1 MKGKIKAI
9 LFDLDGTI
17 IDTAPEMVQILYEML
32 KLYKYPLPSYK
43 LARSY
48 VSKGSFKLIQL
59 GFPNK
64 SNECLLELQRQYLE
78 LYVSKNCADSK
89 FFPNIR
95 ELLLLLTKKNIPWGI
110 VTNKPK
116 QTATPLVKKL
126 NIINKA
132 ACIIFGDTLSLR
144 KPNSAQLILASKK
157 MSISTDEIVY
167 IGDALNDIK
176 AGKSAG
182 MHTILAGYGYI
193 EDDEDLKSWN
203 ADSIVL
209 HTSDLTKKIFNLL
222 NR

>member
-1 MKGKIKAI
+1 MKSKVKAI

-48 VSKGSFKLIQL
+48 VSKGSFKLMQL

-64 SNECLLELQRQYLE
+64 SNECLLDLQRQYLE
-78 LYVSKNCADSK
+78 LYVSNCDDSK

-116 QTATPLVKKL
+116 QTAAPLVKKL
-126 NIINKA
+126 NIINNA

-144 KPNSAQLILASKK
+144 KPNSAQLIFASKK
-157 MSISTDEIVY
+157 MSISPDEIVY

-222 NR
+222 DT

>member
-48 VSKGSFKLIQL
+48 VSKGSFKLMQL

-64 SNECLLELQRQYLE
+64 SNECLLDLQRQYLE
-78 LYVSKNCADSK
+78 LYVSNCDDSK

-116 QTATPLVKKL
+116 QTAAPLVKKL
-126 NIINKA
+126 NIINNA
-132 ACIIFGDTLSLR
+132 VCIIFGDTLSLR
-144 KPNSAQLILASKK
+144 KPNSAQLIFASKK
-157 MSISTDEIVY
+157 MSTSPDEIVY

-176 AGKSAG
+176 AGKAAG
-182 MHTILAGYGYI
+182 MRTILAGYGYI

-222 NR
+222 NT

>member
-48 VSKGSFKLIQL
+48 VSKGSFKLMQL

-64 SNECLLELQRQYLE
+64 SNECLLDLQRQYLE
-78 LYVSKNCADSK
+78 LYVSNCDDSK

-116 QTATPLVKKL
+116 QTAVPLVKKL
-126 NIINKA
+126 NIINNA

-182 MHTILAGYGYI
+182 MYTILAGYGYI

-203 ADSIVL
+203 ADSIVF

>member
-32 KLYKYPLPSYK
+32 KRYKHPLPSYK

-64 SNECLLELQRQYLE
+64 SNENLHELQRQYLE
-78 LYVSKNCADSK
+78 LYASKNCADSK
-89 FFPNIR
+89 FFPNIH

-116 QTATPLVKKL
+116 QTAAPW
-126 NIINKA
+126 
-132 ACIIFGDTLSLR
+132 
-144 KPNSAQLILASKK
+144 
-157 MSISTDEIVY
+157 
-167 IGDALNDIK
+167 
-176 AGKSAG
+176 
-182 MHTILAGYGYI
+182 
-193 EDDEDLKSWN
+193 LKN
-203 ADSIVL
+203 
-209 HTSDLTKKIFNLL
+209 
-222 NR
+222 

>member
-17 IDTAPEMVQILYEML
+17 IDTAPEMVEILYEML

-43 LARSY
+43 LARSC

-64 SNECLLELQRQYLE
+64 SNECLLQLQQQYLE
-78 LYVSKNCADSK
+78 LYASKNCAKSE

-95 ELLLLLTKKNIPWGI
+95 KLLLSLTKKNIPWGI

-116 QTATPLVKKL
+116 QTAAPLVKRL

-132 ACIIFGDTLSLR
+132 FDSCDF
-144 KPNSAQLILASKK
+144 
-157 MSISTDEIVY
+157 Y
-167 IGDALNDIK
+167 LNN
-176 AGKSAG
+176 
-182 MHTILAGYGYI
+182 Y
-193 EDDEDLKSWN
+193 N
-203 ADSIVL
+203 AVL
-209 HTSDLTKKIFNLL
+209 T
-222 NR
+222 

>member
-17 IDTAPEMVQILYEML
+17 IDTAPEMVQILYKML

-48 VSKGSFKLIQL
+48 VSKGSFKLMQL

-64 SNECLLELQRQYLE
+64 SDECLLDLQRQYLE
-78 LYVSKNCADSK
+78 LYVSNCDDSK

-116 QTATPLVKKL
+116 QTAAPLVKKL

-157 MSISTDEIVY
+157 MSISPDEIVY

-222 NR
+222 NT

>member
-9 LFDLDGTI
+9 LFDLDGTV

-48 VSKGSFKLIQL
+48 VSKGSFKLMQL

-64 SNECLLELQRQYLE
+64 SNECLLDLQRQYLE
-78 LYVSKNCADSK
+78 LYVSNCDDSK

-116 QTATPLVKKL
+116 QTAAPLVKKL
-126 NIINKA
+126 NIINNA

-144 KPNSAQLILASKK
+144 KPNSAQLIFASKK
-157 MSISTDEIVY
+157 MRISPDEIVY

-222 NR
+222 NT

>member
-48 VSKGSFKLIQL
+48 VSKGSFKLMQL

-64 SNECLLELQRQYLE
+64 SNECLLDLQRQYLE
-78 LYVSKNCADSK
+78 LYVSNCDDSK

-116 QTATPLVKKL
+116 QTAVPLVKKL

-157 MSISTDEIVY
+157 MSISPDEIVY

-203 ADSIVL
+203 ADSIVF

-222 NR
+222 NT

>member
-17 IDTAPEMVQILYEML
+17 IDTAPEMVEILYEML
-32 KLYKYPLPSYK
+32 KLYKYPLPSFK
-43 LARSY
+43 SARSY

-59 GFPNK
+59 GFPDQ
-64 SNECLLELQRQYLE
+64 SNERQHELQRQYLK
-78 LYVSKNCADSK
+78 LYASKNCADSE

-95 ELLLLLTKKNIPWGI
+95 ELLLLLTKKNVPWGI

-132 ACIIFGDTLSLR
+132 ACVIFGDTLSLR
-144 KPNSAQLILASKK
+144 KPDPAQLILASKK
-157 MSISTDEIVY
+157 MSVSTDEIVY

-193 EDDEDLKSWN
+193 EDDENLKSWN

-209 HTSDLTKKIFNLL
+209 HTSDLTKEIFNLL

>member
-1 MKGKIKAI
+1 MKGKVKAI

-48 VSKGSFKLIQL
+48 VSKGSFKLMQL

-64 SNECLLELQRQYLE
+64 SNECLLDLQRQYLE
-78 LYVSKNCADSK
+78 LYVSNCDDSK

-116 QTATPLVKKL
+116 QTAAPLVKKL
-126 NIINKA
+126 NIINNA

-144 KPNSAQLILASKK
+144 KPNSAQLIFASKK
-157 MSISTDEIVY
+157 MSISPDEIVY

-222 NR
+222 NT

>member
-48 VSKGSFKLIQL
+48 VSKGSFKLMQL

-64 SNECLLELQRQYLE
+64 SNECLLDLQRQYLE
-78 LYVSKNCADSK
+78 LYVSNCDDSK

-116 QTATPLVKKL
+116 QTAVPLVKKL

-144 KPNSAQLILASKK
+144 KPNSAQLTLASKK
-157 MSISTDEIVY
+157 MSISPDEIVY

-203 ADSIVL
+203 ADSIVF

-222 NR
+222 NT

>member
-17 IDTAPEMVQILYEML
+17 IDTAPEMVQILYKML

-48 VSKGSFKLIQL
+48 VSKGSFKLMQL

-64 SNECLLELQRQYLE
+64 SNECLLDLQRQYLE
-78 LYVSKNCADSK
+78 LYVSNCDDSK

-116 QTATPLVKKL
+116 QTAAPLVKKL

-157 MSISTDEIVY
+157 MSISPDEIVY

-176 AGKSAG
+176 AGKAAG

-222 NR
+222 NT

>member
-64 SNECLLELQRQYLE
+64 SNECLLDLQRQYLE
-78 LYVSKNCADSK
+78 LYVSNCDDSK

-116 QTATPLVKKL
+116 QTAAPLVKKL
-126 NIINKA
+126 NIINNA

-144 KPNSAQLILASKK
+144 KPNSAQLIFASKK
-157 MSISTDEIVY
+157 LSISPDEIVY

-203 ADSIVL
+203 ADSIVF

>member
-9 LFDLDGTI
+9 LFDLDGTV

-48 VSKGSFKLIQL
+48 VSKGSFKLMQL

-64 SNECLLELQRQYLE
+64 SNECLLDLQRQYLE
-78 LYVSKNCADSK
+78 LYVSNCDDSK

-116 QTATPLVKKL
+116 QTAAPLVKKL
-126 NIINKA
+126 NIINNA

-144 KPNSAQLILASKK
+144 KPNSAQLIFASKK
-157 MSISTDEIVY
+157 MSISPDEIVY

-222 NR
+222 NT

>member
-48 VSKGSFKLIQL
+48 VSKGSFKLMQL

-64 SNECLLELQRQYLE
+64 SNECLLDLQRQYLE
-78 LYVSKNCADSK
+78 LYVSNCDDSK

-116 QTATPLVKKL
+116 QTAAPLVKKL
-126 NIINKA
+126 NIINNA

-144 KPNSAQLILASKK
+144 KPNSAQLIFASKK
-157 MSISTDEIVY
+157 MSISPDEIVY

-222 NR
+222 NT

>member
-43 LARSY
+43 LARSH
-48 VSKGSFKLIQL
+48 VSKGSFKLMQL

-64 SNECLLELQRQYLE
+64 SNECLLDLQRQYLK
-78 LYVSKNCADSK
+78 LYASNCDDSK

-95 ELLLLLTKKNIPWGI
+95 ELLLLLSKKNIPWGI

-116 QTATPLVKKL
+116 QTAAPLVKKL

-157 MSISTDEIVY
+157 MSISPDEIVY

-193 EDDEDLKSWN
+193 EDDADLKSWN

>member
-1 MKGKIKAI
+1 MKRKIKAI

-48 VSKGSFKLIQL
+48 VSKGSFKLMQL

-64 SNECLLELQRQYLE
+64 SNECLLDLQRQYLE
-78 LYVSKNCADSK
+78 LYVSNCDDSK

-116 QTATPLVKKL
+116 QTAAPLVKKL

-144 KPNSAQLILASKK
+144 KPNSAQLIFASKK
-157 MSISTDEIVY
+157 MSISPDEIVY

-222 NR
+222 NT

>member
-48 VSKGSFKLIQL
+48 VSKGSFKLMQL

-64 SNECLLELQRQYLE
+64 SNECLLDLQRQYLE
-78 LYVSKNCADSK
+78 LYVSNCDDSK

-116 QTATPLVKKL
+116 QTAAPLVKKL

-176 AGKSAG
+176 AGESAG
-182 MHTILAGYGYI
+182 MYTILAGYGYI

-222 NR
+222 NT

>member
-48 VSKGSFKLIQL
+48 VSKGSFKLMQL

-64 SNECLLELQRQYLE
+64 SNECLLALQRQYLE
-78 LYVSKNCADSK
+78 LYVSNCDDSK

-116 QTATPLVKKL
+116 QTAAPLVKKL
-126 NIINKA
+126 DIVNKA

-182 MHTILAGYGYI
+182 MYTILAGYGYI

-203 ADSIVL
+203 ADSIVF

>member
-48 VSKGSFKLIQL
+48 VSKGSFKLMQL

-64 SNECLLELQRQYLE
+64 SNECLLDLQRQYLE
-78 LYVSKNCADSK
+78 LYVSNCDDSK

-116 QTATPLVKKL
+116 QTAAPLVKKL

-157 MSISTDEIVY
+157 MSISPDEIVY

-222 NR
+222 NT

>member
-48 VSKGSFKLIQL
+48 VSKGSFKLMQL

-64 SNECLLELQRQYLE
+64 SNECLLDLQRQYLE
-78 LYVSKNCADSK
+78 LYVSNCDDSK

-116 QTATPLVKKL
+116 QTAAPLVKKL
-126 NIINKA
+126 NIINNA

-144 KPNSAQLILASKK
+144 KPNSAQLIFASKK
-157 MSISTDEIVY
+157 LSISPDEIVY

>member
-64 SNECLLELQRQYLE
+64 SNECLLDLQRQYLE
-78 LYVSKNCADSK
+78 LYVSNCDDSK

-116 QTATPLVKKL
+116 QTAAPLVKKL
-126 NIINKA
+126 NIINNA

-144 KPNSAQLILASKK
+144 KPNSAQLIFASKK
-157 MSISTDEIVY
+157 LSISPDEIVY

-182 MHTILAGYGYI
+182 MYTILAGYGYI

-203 ADSIVL
+203 ADSIVF

>member
-48 VSKGSFKLIQL
+48 VSKGSFELMQL

-64 SNECLLELQRQYLE
+64 SNECLLDLQRQYLE
-78 LYVSKNCADSK
+78 LYVSNCDDSK

-116 QTATPLVKKL
+116 QTAAPLVKKL
-126 NIINKA
+126 NIINNA
-132 ACIIFGDTLSLR
+132 ACIIFGDTLLLR
-144 KPNSAQLILASKK
+144 KPNSAQLIFASKK
-157 MSISTDEIVY
+157 MSISPDEIVY

-222 NR
+222 NT

>member
-48 VSKGSFKLIQL
+48 VSKGSFKLMQL

-64 SNECLLELQRQYLE
+64 SNECLLDLQRQYLE
-78 LYVSKNCADSK
+78 LYVSNCDDSK

-116 QTATPLVKKL
+116 QTAAPLVKKL

-132 ACIIFGDTLSLR
+132 ACIIFGDTLLLR

-157 MSISTDEIVY
+157 MSISPDEIVY

-222 NR
+222 NT